1 MSSKR
6 HLRRIKCERKIRY
19 RTARQAMSANARFVE
34 MGGDWLDAFPCGL
47 CHGFHLGHRP
57 AWVERAKAI
66 SESESRIKRL
76 IGAKA

>member
-19 RTARQAMSANARFVE
+19 RTAKQAMSANRRFVD
-34 MGGDWLDAFPCGL
+34 MGGDWLNVFPCSH
-47 CHGFHLGHRP
+47 CSGFHLGHRP
-57 AWVERAKAI
+57 ARVERAKAI
-66 SESESRIKRL
+66 SESESRIKRQ

>member
-19 RTARQAMSANARFVE
+19 RTAAQAKSANRRFVD
-34 MGGDWLDAFPCGL
+34 MGGDWLNAFPCDHCSGW
-47 CHGFHLGHRP
+47 HLGHRP
-57 AWVERAKAI
+57 SRVERAIAVGAA
-66 SESESRIKRL
+66 ESRIVRK